1 MSYIILICARGGSKG
16 VPKKN
21 IRKLAG
27 KPLLAWSIEI
37 SKMVTSASETIVSTD
52 SEEIANIAKEYG
64 AEVPFIRPTHLSQD
78 DSSEWLVWQHAMD
91 YINTKYVDIDGLIV
105 IPPTAPLRNIK
116 DIENCIDEFEKG
128 NVDVVITVT
137 DAHRNPYFNMIK
149 IDSNG
154 YSSLVN
160 SQENNIIR
168 RQDSPKIYDV
178 TTVAYIISPKFIQQ
192 GKGVLSGRV
201 RSVYVPPERAIDID
215 TMLDFQI
222 AECLMLGNKGL

>member
-1 MSYIILICARGGSKG
+1 MSYIILICARESSKG

-37 SKMVTSASETIVSTD
+37 SKMVTSASSTIVSTD
-52 SEEIANIAKEYG
+52 SEEIASIAKDYG

-105 IPPTAPLRNIK
+105 IPPTAPLRNIT

-154 YSSLVN
+154 YSSLVI
-160 SQENNIIR
+160 SPENNIIR
-168 RQDSPKIYDV
+168 RQDSPTIYDV
-178 TTVAYIISPKFIQQ
+178 TTVAYIISPKFIHQ

-222 AECLMLGNKGL
+222 AECLMLGNKE